1 MDIFLLFLVRDSNV
15 SRNGCWLVLKDVVGE
30 DGVGTV
36 DAVDEVFEVF
46 EVVVV
51 LVVVVAEVVVVVEV
65 EVVLSVA

>member
-1 MDIFLLFLVRDSNV
+1 MDTFLLFLVRDSNV

-51 LVVVVAEVVVVVEV
+51 LVVVVVAVEV